1 MKTKILILFM
11 TLTIFGCGPDY
22 KSEVEK
28 LKCEQDSLMALQS
41 TKDSLITS
49 YMNEFNEI
57 QSSIESLA
65 QQEKL
70 LSEKSIN
77 NELTPDSK
85 TKLLNQ
91 IESIKKV
98 IEENKNKILSLQTKI
113 KKYNSKINELDKMI
127 ANLNVQLLQRDS
139 SIASLTEN
147 INQLNS
153 KITTVELELSNT
165 KSDNQLKAQEI
176 QDKTNKLHT
185 AYFTV
190 GTYKDLRDKKII
202 SKEGGLLGVG
212 SNSVMSSNINT
223 DSFTKIDY
231 TSTKLIDIVSKKA
244 DIISVHPPDS
254 YKLITNGKQIM
265 ALEILDPEKF
275 WKASKYLIVIKS

>member
-1 MKTKILILFM
+1 MKTKILILCI

-28 LKCEQDSLMALQS
+28 LKIQQDSLLVLQS
-41 TKDSLITS
+41 TKDSLMTS

-57 QSSIESLA
+57 QSSIESLV

-85 TKLLNQ
+85 TKILNQ

-98 IEENKNKILSLQTKI
+98 IDDNKNKISSLQRKI
-113 KKYNSKINELDKMI
+113 KKYNSKIDELDKMI

-139 SIASLTEN
+139 SIASLTES

-153 KITTVELELSNT
+153 KITTVELELTNT
-165 KSDNQLKAQEI
+165 KNDNQLKAQEI
-176 QDKTNKLHT
+176 QDKTTRLHT
-185 AYFTV
+185 AYFAV

-212 SNSVMSSNINT
+212 SSSVVSDDVNN
-223 DSFTKIDY
+223 DSFNRIDY
-231 TSTKLIDIVSKKA
+231 TSTKVIDIISKKA

-275 WKASKYLIVIKS
+275 WKASKYLIVVKS